1 MSTQDAKSLEAKGL
15 AILALLVLIFLVIRS
30 WQQIPWSAR

>member
-15 AILALLVLIFLVIRS
+15 AILARLVVISLVSRY